1 MRQGLNKILRLK
13 LNLLLRN
20 VNAVAVIVIV
30 DSVLLILIV
39 KKMI

>member
-1 MRQGLNKILRLK
+1 MRQGLNKIIQLK

-20 VNAVAVIVIV
+20 VNAVAVIIIV

>member
-1 MRQGLNKILRLK
+1 MRQGLNKIIQLK

-20 VNAVAVIVIV
+20 VNAVAVIAIV

>member
-1 MRQGLNKILRLK
+1 MRQGLNKIIQLK